1 MTCTTLIVPQLVP
14 QPMAKPTFYAAVE
27 EFVADTSAI
36 LNRARS
42 IGMFRTRTAN
52 QVLREAAAQPE
63 PKVLYPNLIVEN
75 ELTICF
81 ADTGIGKSVFAVQIG
96 AHIAL
101 TQKVL
106 YVDLE
111 LSDKQFEKRYRD
123 EHGCHFDFPDD
134 FLRLDFKPSFTV
146 PENVNYDEF
155 FIDSLLGAISSTG
168 AKVVIIDNMTKLAAG
183 DTDTAK
189 ATIPI
194 MEALTRIKLEHGIT
208 FLVLEHNKKVDCS
221 RPISLNDLQGSKMKA
236 NFADAVFSIGRSQSD
251 SSMRYIKQLK
261 VRSIDC
267 EYDTGNVLKCELQQ
281 AGGFLQLREIETVS
295 EYEFLKQPNET
306 ERSEQIAQ
314 AAELK
319 KMGYSNISIGKQLGV
334 SEACVR
340 KWLKQ

>member
-1 MTCTTLIVPQLVP
+1 MAVPLFVPQSQLK
-14 QPMAKPTFYAAVE
+14 ANLDNALE
-27 EFVADTSAI
+27 EFSADTRAV
-36 LNRARS
+36 LNAAQTY
-42 IGMFRTRTAN
+42 GMFRTRTAN
-52 QVLREAAAQPE
+52 QVLRDASAQPE
-63 PKVLYPNLIVEN
+63 PKELYPHLIVEN

-101 TQKVL
+101 THKVL

-123 EHGCHFDFPDD
+123 EHGCHFAFPEG
-134 FLRLDFKPSFTV
+134 FLRLDFKPSFAV

-155 FIDSLLGAISSTG
+155 FIESLIGAIASTG

-194 MEALTRIKLEHGIT
+194 MEALTRIKLEHSIT

-236 NFADAVFSIGRSQSD
+236 NFADAVFSIGRSHSD
-251 SSMRYIKQLK
+251 NSMRYIKQLK
-261 VRSIDC
+261 VRSVDC
-267 EYDTGNVLKCELQQ
+267 EYDTGNVLKCELQHS
-281 AGGFLQLREIETVS
+281 AGLLHLREIGSVS
-295 EYEFLKQPNET
+295 EYDFLKPPNET
-306 ERSEQIAQ
+306 ERTEQIAQ
-314 AAELK
+314 AVELK
-319 KMGYSNISIGKQLGV
+319 KFGHSNISIGKQLGV